1 MSFCD
6 GTGSIDGSKISKMVG
21 EKRGMA
27 EVAMLQSVGL
37 SAVEKPLYDLQCK
50 KQLSLPFFERCCHPL
65 LLHPHVCF
73 FFSQNLSPNAT
84 THTHEYRAFH
94 YRLEAAASG
103 RGEGCWFEPRA
114 VHILNSKSIH

>member
-1 MSFCD
+1 
-6 GTGSIDGSKISKMVG
+6 
-21 EKRGMA
+21 MA
-27 EVAMLQSVGL
+27 DVAMLQSVGL
-37 SAVEKPLYDLQCK
+37 SAVERPLYDLECK
-50 KQLSLPFFERCCHPL
+50 KQLSLPFFEWL
-65 LLHPHVCF
+65 
-73 FFSQNLSPNAT
+73 LSPTLASSPCLFLLFSESFPKCK